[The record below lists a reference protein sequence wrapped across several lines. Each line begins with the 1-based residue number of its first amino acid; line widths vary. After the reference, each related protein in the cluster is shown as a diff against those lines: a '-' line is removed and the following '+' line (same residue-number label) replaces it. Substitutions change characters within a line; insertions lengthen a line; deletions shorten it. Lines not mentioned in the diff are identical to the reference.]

1 MEQTLQIPLSHVRY
15 SRIILFGD
23 MFNYFIG
30 GGLYLSGNNN
40 YNTDFVNFYSTA
52 KNLSSYYPPFSGTP
66 VDYTLINPNRL
77 EFKLPEDIVKGD
89 YDIIFCNQAGYFKAS
104 NDERFVKLSIF

>member
-1 MEQTLQIPLSHVRY
+1 
-15 SRIILFGD
+15 

-40 YNTDFVNFYSTA
+40 FNTQFLDFYSNV
-52 KNLSSYYPPFSGTP
+52 KNLSSYYPPFSGAP
-66 VDYTLINPNRL
+66 VEYNLISSSRI
-77 EFKLPEDIVKGD
+77 EFKLPLNILKGD

-104 NDERFVKLSIF
+104 KDETFKKITVY